1 MTLTAEPHKES
12 PYLNHDSSM
21 IRKPVTG
28 PVILAAARPH
38 AYWYWI
44 DGNVTR
50 VPHRQQTPNERTL
63 HVQFLKTFRQG

>member
-1 MTLTAEPHKES
+1 
-12 PYLNHDSSM
+12 M